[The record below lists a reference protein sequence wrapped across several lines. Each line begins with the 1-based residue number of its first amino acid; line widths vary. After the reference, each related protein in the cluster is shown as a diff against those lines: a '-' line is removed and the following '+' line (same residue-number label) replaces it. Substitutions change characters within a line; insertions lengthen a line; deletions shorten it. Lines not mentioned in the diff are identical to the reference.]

1 MQKFIHDNEQYVLE
15 VKRKQGKTKIDK
27 EINEYLRKKKNNNTS
42 LFNNNNNNNNN
53 SMNNNN
59 YNIQMMNNSL
69 LAMNY
74 LLLQNQFLMQQ
85 RNPNLVN
92 QINSSIMPQNIDD
105 LNTNGNLDNF
115 QYNYEQKGDK
125 FDNIQ
130 KNIFGEESEVKNEKE
145 NNIGP
150 KEGGNTD
157 NRHENI
163 ENEEPSQNNEI
174 IKKILEALN
183 GQNNVNNNEE
193 RLSDPRKK
201 GK

>member
-1 MQKFIHDNEQYVLE
+1 MQKFIHDNEQYVLD

-27 EINEYLRKKKNNNTS
+27 EINEYSRRKKNNNIN
-42 LFNNNNNNNNN
+42 LFNNNNN

-74 LLLQNQFLMQQ
+74 LLLQNQLLMQQ
-85 RNPNLVN
+85 RNPNMPN
-92 QINSSIMPQNIDD
+92 QINSSILQQNNDD
-105 LNTNGNLDNF
+105 SNTNGNLEDYQFNF
-115 QYNYEQKGDK
+115 AQKGDNT
-125 FDNIQ
+125 DNIQ
-130 KNIFGEESEVKNEKE
+130 KDNYSKELEDKNEKE
-145 NNIGP
+145 NLEEKELINGNI
-150 KEGGNTD
+150 N
-157 NRHENI
+157 HEND
-163 ENEEPSQNNEI
+163 ENVAPGQNNEI

-183 GQNNVNNNEE
+183 GQNNINSNEE

>member
-1 MQKFIHDNEQYVLE
+1 MQKFIHDNEQYVLD

-27 EINEYLRKKKNNNTS
+27 EINEYLRRKKNNNIN
-42 LFNNNNNNNNN
+42 LFNNNNN

-74 LLLQNQFLMQQ
+74 LLLQNQLLMQQ
-85 RNPNLVN
+85 RNPNMPN
-92 QINSSIMPQNIDD
+92 QINSSILQQNNDD
-105 LNTNGNLDNF
+105 SNTNGNLEDYQFNF
-115 QYNYEQKGDK
+115 AQKGDNT
-125 FDNIQ
+125 DNIQ
-130 KNIFGEESEVKNEKE
+130 KDNYGKELEGKNEKE
-145 NNIGP
+145 NLEE
-150 KEGGNTD
+150 KELINGDIN
-157 NRHENI
+157 HEND
-163 ENEEPSQNNEI
+163 ENVAPGQNNEI

-183 GQNNVNNNEE
+183 GQNNINSNEE